1 MKKVVILG
9 AGTAGTM
16 MAAKLRDVLEPET
29 WQITV
34 VDRDDRHL
42 YQPGLLFIPFGVYTE
57 RDLFKRRSRFIP
69 PGVDLVL
76 GEMEAVDPEHRRVH
90 LAGGTRLDYDLLIV
104 ATGSRIVPSETEG
117 LLGPGWQRNVFDF
130 YTVEGARALK
140 GGLEGFEG
148 GRLLVNVVDM
158 PIKCPVAPLEFA
170 FLADWYFTKQGL
182 RDSVEIVFATPLSGP
197 FTRPRCSEALSD
209 LFVERG
215 IEVRT
220 QFNAASVDGG
230 EKVLRGM
237 DGQQLDYDLLVT
249 IPIHRG
255 SEVIRRSGL
264 GDELDFV
271 PTDPHTLRSK
281 EWESVFVIG
290 DATNLPSSKAGSV
303 AHFQADV
310 LTENVQRWIAGRELD
325 PAFDGHANCFIE
337 TGFGKAVLVDFN
349 YDVEPLPGMY
359 PVPGVGPFTL
369 LAESEANHWGK
380 MAFRWI
386 YWNLLLKGVD
396 LSAIG
401 PQMSMAGKWSG
412 R

>member
-9 AGTAGTM
+9 AGTAGTV

-34 VDRDDRHL
+34 VDRDDRHV

-57 RDLFKRRSRFIP
+57 RDLFKPRSRFIP

-76 GEMEAVDPEHRRVH
+76 GEMEAVDPERRRVH
-90 LAGGTRLDYDLLIV
+90 LAGGVRLDYDLLIV

-117 LLGPGWQRNVFDF
+117 LVGPGWQRNVFDF

-140 GGLEGFEG
+140 GGLEDFGG

-170 FLADWYFTKQGL
+170 FLADWYFTKLGL
-182 RDSVEIVFATPLSGP
+182 RESVEIVFATPLTGP
-197 FTRPRCSEALSD
+197 FTRPRCSDALSD

-220 QFNAASVDGG
+220 QFNTASVDGS
-230 EKVLRGM
+230 KRVLEGM
-237 DGQQLDYDLLVT
+237 DGQQIDYDLLVT

-255 SEVIRRSGL
+255 SEVIGRSGM

-281 EWESVFVIG
+281 AWESVFVIG

-310 LTENVQRWIAGRELD
+310 LTENVQRWAAGRALE
-325 PAFDGHANCFIE
+325 PGFDGHANCFIE

-401 PQMSMAGKWSG
+401 PEMSMAGKWSG